1 MILKRIKILFL
12 NGYIFNLINLLSQ
25 KKIKEI
31 KIVFFVAVLSSF
43 LESFSIGLLIP
54 LLSLVLGESNQLI
67 NQYNENFILNF
78 LSKLF
83 DGKPISFVI
92 ILFILF
98 TIFSSIIKIFNQFII
113 AKFSA
118 SVIQEIDQKI
128 LQTSIIR
135 PYKDFL
141 YDHSSNSSAA
151 IITKSSAVMVTIKS
165 LLDILIASIST
176 FFIITTLLLFNFK
189 LSIISLFII
198 GISYVSIGNFCN
210 NKIKIIGKEI
220 ASLESRQVKVVQDTY
235 LNTKN
240 ILLNQNFNIYN
251 EIFHKI
257 DKKLRVNRSIKN
269 VYAIVS
275 RYFLEAIVV
284 TLASLIILFSLSNDA
299 YNFKIITY
307 LTILFFGMQKL
318 LPYMQIIYNGWI
330 NIKVNKNSVKD
341 VLDII
346 NENLA
351 YSNKYLNVKSNKN
364 LFSNFKKISLENISY
379 KYANKSDFVLKN
391 INLEIKRGTYI
402 GIAGGSGAGKSTL
415 LDILL
420 GLQRPDFGFLKVDE
434 KDINKRLF
442 LIKSWQN
449 NISYVS
455 QEVILSSSSIL
466 FNICQTFNKNDIDF
480 DKVKNCIELA
490 QLDYLVK
497 KSKDGIFSKIGE
509 RGQQLSGGE
518 KQRLAIAKALYKNSG
533 LLIFDEATSSLDPE
547 NEKKIINILQEIKI
561 NGSNLTIISVAH
573 RYSTLKG
580 CDKIYFL
587 NNSYLKEITFE
598 ELINKKN
605 RKK

>member
-165 LLDILIASIST
+165 LLDILISSIST

-198 GISYVSIGNFCN
+198 GISYISIGNFCN

-299 YNFKIITY
+299 YNYKIITY

-573 RYSTLKG
+573 RYSTLRG

-598 ELINKKN
+598 ELINNKNEKK
-605 RKK
+605 